1 MTPTPSSG
9 TDDCPLGN
17 GATMTVQCS
26 DGVVVARLVGELDLD
41 SVDVVRLD
49 PTVLSGA
56 THLMFDLAALDFCD
70 SSGLNALLRLRAEAA
85 RQGLEVG
92 LCAPG
97 ERVRRLLRVTGT
109 DQVFPLH
116 ASVED
121 ALAATAAPTA
131 IPSR

>member
-1 MTPTPSSG
+1 MTPTASSG

-17 GATMTVQCS
+17 GATLTVQRS
-26 DGVVVARLVGELDLD
+26 DGVVVAALAGELDLD

-49 PTVLSGA
+49 PAVLSGA
-56 THLMFDLAALDFCD
+56 THLLFDLAELDFCD

-85 RQGLEVG
+85 QRGIEVG

-97 ERVRRLLRVTGT
+97 ERVRMLLRVTGT

-116 ASVED
+116 PSVEA
-121 ALAATAAPTA
+121 ALAATADPTA
-131 IPSR
+131 VPAR